1 MPAKKGGKKKKEN
14 LGEPEKKPMPSLI
27 YNNIRM
33 TRDLPA
39 EKEAEPVIE
48 KPPVKIPE
56 KKFESKQSIREKFV
70 TEQLSHHNKMTYWFY
85 AGMAVLLVAIVF
97 FWGYSLWS
105 NFTTINWKKTEEK
118 KIIDKTSTD
127 LNQAFQ
133 TEKQNDLQ
141 NQLTKLQIKELLAE
155 ALKKQT
161 ASSATNTTS
170 ATSAAITTP
179 TSTTST
185 LSNTSTIPTTT
196 KN

>member
-1 MPAKKGGKKKKEN
+1 MPAKKGGKKKKQNPLESEN
-14 LGEPEKKPMPSLI
+14 RSMPALV

-33 TRDLPA
+33 THDLPA

-48 KPPVKIPE
+48 KPPVEISE
-56 KKFESKQSIREKFV
+56 KKSEPKQNIREKFV
-70 TEQLSHHNKMTYWFY
+70 AEQLSRHNKMTYWFY
-85 AGMAVLLVAIVF
+85 AGMAVLLAAIVF
-97 FWGYSLWS
+97 FWGYSLWTNLTS
-105 NFTTINWKKTEEK
+105 INWKKTEEK

-133 TEKQNDLQ
+133 TDKQNELQ

-155 ALKKQT
+155 ALKKQATTPTT
-161 ASSATNTTS
+161 ATTS
-170 ATSAAITTP
+170 TNSTTP